1 MYGRLG
7 LYHLARYH
15 QEQAQAAKHGE
26 RRLPQ
31 DADYGRLDVFLR
43 LAAVLLIAGSVG
55 GAFYCALS

>member
-26 RRLPQ
+26 RRRPQ
-31 DADYGRLDVFLR
+31 DDYGHLDVFLR
-43 LAAVLLIAGSVG
+43 LSAVLLIAGSVG
-55 GAFYCALS
+55 GAFYCVLS

>member
-15 QEQAQAAKHGE
+15 QEQTQSATHGD
-26 RRLPQ
+26 RRPPQ
-31 DADYGRLDVFLR
+31 DADYGQLDIFLR